1 MINLKSCFSK
11 FVSIILAFVISF
23 NLMITPSYADVGAQ
37 IDAYKEFVKN
47 PGEYTQEAMS
57 DMMAKESAGDWGQA
71 VFWDFLPWNFFHNE
85 VQNKIISEY
94 KSSYGDALRKEK
106 IIDLKYTDGQ
116 SKGHLTGKNG
126 RADLYLKEGN
136 KVYIWEVKP
145 YSYKVSPRREE
156 ALIQLDKYIFSAG
169 DNARRGGMTFG
180 DGVFYSTALVLRPN
194 SINEVVYRIDY
205 YVEPDGLILYKFE
218 KIYERIKYY
227 AMEEVPEHETV
238 RVPKPY
244 VNALSPVVAVVND
257 LAYEN
262 SRNTDTD
269 RITPKYV
276 YALVVVAGAAV
287 AVAAADN
294 SNSVSVSLRNAG
306 LKVLTALA
314 VVGVTSV
321 ASATTVKASDIDSL
335 SEEQK
340 QEILEAAWLLEDT
353 LEVIF
358 GDEDAFDRLF
368 TSYNEAEIDEL
379 INSIRNQK
387 EEYVAAGVV
396 EPVKDPVVIDLGE
409 DGIHIIPKDEGV
421 NFDIDSNG
429 YAEKTEWISAE
440 DGFLAVDINGN
451 GTIDN
456 GAEMFTNYTGLPD
469 GTNAMN
475 GFEALAIYDSNN
487 DSFIDS
493 DDLNFD
499 RMLIWT
505 DVNQNGISET
515 GELKTFS
522 ELNVEYINLN
532 TKETRISND
541 YAKLYEFWFEVDSTD
556 STHNGN
562 PTSGNIPNFWDMIIS
577 DDEICDLYCRFSM
590 TRSIYEKRSIVREIL
605 YKITGADQIETDS
618 RGTNIDARNLHVV
631 EQFMGY
637 EFSGISG
644 SDPNSAAAVILN
656 EIMTDIEDDYYTM
669 ICMYGELGG
678 YMPYISRT
686 SDDDGRETIDLTL
699 VNAIIQYYADS
710 GRDVESIVYELGIY
724 LKCYDRRNRTTYF
737 QDYCNTYGEMSEGVS
752 NAVKFASV
760 NSIIYAIDDS
770 DSARG
775 TTVNDYIIG
784 NEQNNIIYGNAGDDT
799 VVGENGNDT
808 LYGDYG
814 ADTYV
819 FNTGDGNDIIHD
831 YENGTSIIRN
841 DRIVFGA
848 GIYPEDVELERKG
861 NNLEIRYGENDVIT
875 VEGMYNNIYNAI
887 EYIEFTDGTEWDI
900 YKIGEEA
907 HNLLGTSEA
916 DTIEGYSSVSGYDIN
931 EVIKAGE
938 SNDTVRG
945 EDGNDTLYGEA
956 GNDTLHGNSENDTLI
971 GGTGNDTLY
980 GDYGNDTYIFNIGD
994 GNDVIHEYESS
1005 YTSGRA
1011 DRIVFGEGINQNSI
1025 ELERK
1030 GNNFEIRYGEND
1042 VITIESMYKSVYY
1055 RVEYIEFADGTCTS
1069 L

>member
-1 MINLKSCFSK
+1 M
-11 FVSIILAFVISF
+11 
-23 NLMITPSYADVGAQ
+23 
-37 IDAYKEFVKN
+37 
-47 PGEYTQEAMS
+47 
-57 DMMAKESAGDWGQA
+57 
-71 VFWDFLPWNFFHNE
+71 
-85 VQNKIISEY
+85 
-94 KSSYGDALRKEK
+94 
-106 IIDLKYTDGQ
+106 
-116 SKGHLTGKNG
+116 
-126 RADLYLKEGN
+126 
-136 KVYIWEVKP
+136 
-145 YSYKVSPRREE
+145 
-156 ALIQLDKYIFSAG
+156 
-169 DNARRGGMTFG
+169 
-180 DGVFYSTALVLRPN
+180 
-194 SINEVVYRIDY
+194 
-205 YVEPDGLILYKFE
+205 ILYKFI
-218 KIYERIKYY
+218 KTGERKKYDDINDVPINAVIRIPKKQKQTSNPIVDINKDLDLVASY
-227 AMEEVPEHETV
+227 KDPDSEFFDPVNICNLALLAAMTV
-238 RVPKPY
+238 VI
-244 VNALSPVVAVVND
+244 V
-257 LAYEN
+257 
-262 SRNTDTD
+262 
-269 RITPKYV
+269 
-276 YALVVVAGAAV
+276 
-287 AVAAADN
+287 DN
-294 SNSVSVSLRNAG
+294 SNTISIALHNAG
-306 LKVLTALA
+306 QKVLTSLA
-314 VVGVTSV
+314 TLGGASII
-321 ASATTVKASDIDSL
+321 SATPVSASEIDSL
-335 SEEQK
+335 SEEEK
-340 QEILEAAWLLEDT
+340 QEIWESAQILEDSIEAF
-353 LEVIF
+353 L

-387 EEYVAAGVV
+387 EEYEAAGVV

-493 DDLNFD
+493 SDQKFD
-499 RMLIWT
+499 ELLIWT

-532 TKETRISND
+532 TKETKISND

-562 PTSGNIPNFWDMIIS
+562 PTSGNIPNFWDMVIS

-644 SDPNSAAAVILN
+644 SDPNSAAAIIIDD
-656 EIMTDIEDDYYTM
+656 IMKNIEDDYYTM

-678 YMPYISRT
+678 YMPYILRT
-686 SDDDGRETIDLTL
+686 SDDDGKEIIDLTL

-737 QDYCNTYGEMSEGVS
+737 QDYCNTYAGMSEDIAEV
-752 NAVKFASV
+752 VKFASV
-760 NSIIYAIDDS
+760 NSRMYVNDNS
-770 DSARG
+770 ESTSG
-775 TTVNDYIIG
+775 TSINDYIVG
-784 NEQNNIIYGNAGDDT
+784 NDNNNTINGQSGDDMLA
-799 VVGENGNDT
+799 GEKGNDT
-808 LYGDYG
+808 LYGSYG
-814 ADTYV
+814 NDTYV
-819 FNTGDGNDIIHD
+819 FNLGDGNDTIHD
-831 YENGTSIIRN
+831 YENSYSSGKS
-841 DRIVFGA
+841 DRIVFGSF
-848 GIYPEDVELERKG
+848 INPESVELERKG
-861 NNLEIRYGENDVIT
+861 KNLEIRYGENDVVTVIDMYDSIYDTIEFIVFSDGTEWDIYKIGVEAHNILGTPESDSITGYDSLCGYDCNEVIKAGESGDVVHGDDGNDTIYGEGGNDTLHGEDGNDILVGGLGNDTIYGSYGDDTYVFNLGDGTDTIHDYENSYSTGRADRIVFGEGISPKTIELERKNKNLEIRYGENDVIT

-907 HNLLGTSEA
+907 HNLSGTSES
-916 DTIEGYSSVSGYDIN
+916 DNITGYSSVSGYNNN

-938 SNDTVRG
+938 SNDTIRG
-945 EDGNDTLYGEA
+945 AEGNDTLYGEA
-956 GNDTLHGNSENDTLI
+956 GNDTLYGDSENDTLI
-971 GGTGNDTLY
+971 GGIGNDILY
-980 GDYGNDTYIFNIGD
+980 GNYGDDTYVFNIGD
-994 GNDVIHEYESS
+994 GNDVIHEYENS

-1030 GNNFEIRYGEND
+1030 GNNLEIRYGEND

-1055 RVEYIEFADGTCTS
+1055 RVEYIEFSDGTS
-1069 L
+1069 VNL